1 MKSNLFLNYVCYVY
15 IVMGRN
21 IVVCAEP
28 HGSFICGW
36 DSCLQ
41 SEDNGLYLTPDT
53 ERVADVCRIYQDSR
67 TDLQSGI
74 QW

>member
-1 MKSNLFLNYVCYVY
+1 MC
-15 IVMGRN
+15 VMCTLSWGQG

-53 ERVADVCRIYQDSR
+53 ERAADICRIYQDR
-67 TDLQSGI
+67 ELICNPVFNGEPVYEK
-74 QW
+74 